1 MIVSSRPSRSTRAY
15 CRMAPMFRVD
25 SEVGQLRQVIL
36 HRPGPELLRLTPGN
50 KDRLLFD
57 DVLWV
62 HRAQTEHDRFAEV
75 LRDRG
80 VTVHLFGDLLRT
92 TLELP
97 EARAFVLDRI
107 FDERVY
113 GPMAI
118 DALRNAFDALET

>member
-1 MIVSSRPSRSTRAY
+1 MRAWSSRSSGTGPSCRSGRMGPMQPASYRATY
-15 CRMAPMFRVD
+15 RVD
-25 SEVGQLRQVIL
+25 SEVGRLRQVIL

-62 HRAQTEHDRFAEV
+62 HRAQTEHARFAEV

-97 EARAFVLDRI
+97 EARAFVL
-107 FDERVY
+107 
-113 GPMAI
+113 
-118 DALRNAFDALET
+118 